1 MTIQLEKNI
10 KYFVTLNVPN
20 SFGGP
25 SRKCGVY
32 YLRIKV
38 LNIKPGPFTDYITFE
53 TLESSKETLS
63 ECKYNPITVPANWII
78 HAETLHT
85 ILDKLLIDDVI
96 YMINTYV

>member
-1 MTIQLEKNI
+1 MLIELEKNM

-20 SFGGP
+20 SCYGP
-25 SRKCGVY
+25 LRKCGVY

-78 HAETLHT
+78 HAETLHK

-96 YMINTYV
+96 YLINTYV